1 MYRLV
6 ALFSYT
12 NSHVLKV
19 LLMVVLTVLREVA
32 IVIWQLL
39 PDTVVQYTFF
49 FLVWDE
55 LGAHKGAMAYLH
67 ELCLKHWSASTGS
80 CDVRFTYSPTNHSP
94 ASNGWDRCSN
104 SIFSVGCSCPLLG
117 VFLSILAHNNR
128 TKRFQRYSSHSVKP
142 AYDSDSR

>member
-49 FLVWDE
+49 FLV
-55 LGAHKGAMAYLH
+55 
-67 ELCLKHWSASTGS
+67 
-80 CDVRFTYSPTNHSP
+80 
-94 ASNGWDRCSN
+94 
-104 SIFSVGCSCPLLG
+104 
-117 VFLSILAHNNR
+117 
-128 TKRFQRYSSHSVKP
+128 
-142 AYDSDSR
+142 